1 MRALGCLLEAVRD
14 AKSVG
19 NHPTFATLLLS
30 VTIEPMMTTTLARR
44 LLLALTLGAFL
55 SLPGWAQED
64 RIVYEVRSQYQLITV
79 LDTAN
84 GCRQMIFD
92 GKFDGTDAIQ
102 SEMNLADHNELML
115 SYARH
120 IMTALPMVEKPKRIL
135 IVGLGG
141 ACMQRYLYELLS
153 DATIETAELDPEVRD
168 IAAKYFF
175 FKEDDR
181 QIVHMGDG
189 RKFIEDSK
197 DKYDI
202 IFLDA
207 FSSTSIPYTL
217 ATQEFLKAVK
227 DRLADG
233 GAVCANLWDG
243 GADYP
248 DMVKTYSTV
257 FPELHVVKCAFS
269 GNSILLALPNKM
281 DLTVQAWM
289 DKAKAFE
296 KRHPTGLNLAQLIE
310 RGAAEKTHIP
320 ENARVLLDKDK
331 DKHGQATGPYCLP
344 SPSLVAVT
352 GIISQG

>member
-1 MRALGCLLEAVRD
+1 MIA
-14 AKSVG
+14 
-19 NHPTFATLLLS
+19 ATS
-30 VTIEPMMTTTLARR
+30 GRR
-44 LLLALTLGAFL
+44 LLLVLTLGAFF

-64 RIVYEVRSQYQLITV
+64 RIVYEVRSQYQLITI

-84 GCRQMIFD
+84 GYRQMIFD
-92 GKFDGTDAIQ
+92 GKLDGTDAIQ
-102 SEMNLADHNELML
+102 SEMNLANPNELML

-120 IMTALPMVEKPKRIL
+120 IMTALPVVEKPERIL

-141 ACMQRYLYELLS
+141 ACMQRYLYELLP
-153 DATIETAELDPEVRD
+153 DATIETAERDPEVRD
-168 IAAKYFF
+168 IAARYFF

-197 DKYDI
+197 GKYDI

-207 FSSTSIPYTL
+207 FSSTSIPYML
-217 ATQEFLKAVK
+217 ATQEFFKAVK
-227 DRLADG
+227 DHLAVG
-233 GAVCANLWDG
+233 GVACANLWDG

-248 DMVKTYSTV
+248 DIVKTYSTV
-257 FPELHVVKCAFS
+257 FPELHIVKCAFS

-296 KRHPTGLNLAQLIE
+296 KRYPTGLDLPRLID

-320 ENARVLLDKDK
+320 ENARVLLDKDR
-331 DKHGQATGPYCLP
+331 D
-344 SPSLVAVT
+344 
-352 GIISQG
+352 